1 MAGVTEKSDTLVL
14 AGERGFIPM
23 SINFVPSRV
32 LKTHWDSVEAGA
44 RQGGRVADRA
54 TWRIAR
60 DVFIADTTAEA
71 RRQAL
76 AGPMARDWT
85 GYFFPLIKK
94 GRGMDVLK
102 QDPGMPDSAV
112 TLEYLADNIWLVGDP
127 DEVVRRIKA
136 LRGDVGSFGTLL
148 VIGHEWEP
156 REAWTRSMRLLV
168 DEVLPRL

>member
-1 MAGVTEKSDTLVL
+1 
-14 AGERGFIPM
+14 M

-32 LKTHWDSVEAGA
+32 LRTHWSSVEAGA

-60 DVFIADTTAEA
+60 DVLVADTSAEA

-76 AGPMARDWT
+76 AGTMGRDWT
-85 GYFFPLIKK
+85 GYFFPLVTK
-94 GRGMDVLK
+94 GRGLDVLK
-102 QDPGMPDSAV
+102 QDPAMPDSAV
-112 TLEYLADNIWLVGDP
+112 TLEYLADNTWLVGDP
-127 DEVVRRIKA
+127 DEVVRRIRA
-136 LRGDVGSFGTLL
+136 LREDVGDFGTLL

-156 REAWTRSMRLLV
+156 RELWTRSMRLLV